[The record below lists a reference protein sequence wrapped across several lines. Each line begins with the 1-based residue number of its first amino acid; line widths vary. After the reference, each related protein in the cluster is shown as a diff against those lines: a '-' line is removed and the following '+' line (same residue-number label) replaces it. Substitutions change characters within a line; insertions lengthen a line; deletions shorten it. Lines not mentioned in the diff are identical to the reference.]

1 MSQKGYLVRE
11 LDQEHK
17 LKRLLERENKIS
29 YSYKPPV
36 RMQASSDHPP
46 RLSSALRAYG
56 RVSDPL
62 SSEPVSL
69 EERVLRRKQRKKGG
83 ELLASEKTWQ
93 QVISDVV
100 ASCTLKQDE
109 TKVGRQ
115 YEIILNKSV

>member
-1 MSQKGYLVRE
+1 MRE

-29 YSYKPPV
+29 YSYKPSV
-36 RMQASSDHPP
+36 RMQASGDHPP

-62 SSEPVSL
+62 SSEPVTL
-69 EERVLRRKQRKKGG
+69 EERVLRRKQKKGG
-83 ELLASEKTWQ
+83 ELLASEKTWH
-93 QVISDVV
+93 QVISEVV
-100 ASCTLKQDE
+100 ASCPKQDE

-115 YEIILNKSV
+115 QSIEID

>member
-1 MSQKGYLVRE
+1 MRE

-17 LKRLLERENKIS
+17 LKRLLEKENKIS
-29 YSYKPPV
+29 YSFKSPV

-62 SSEPVSL
+62 SSEPVAL

-83 ELLASEKTWQ
+83 ELLASEKTWH
-93 QVISDVV
+93 QVTSEVV
-100 ASCTLKQDE
+100 ASCSKQDE
-109 TKVGRQ
+109 TKVGR
-115 YEIILNKSV
+115 KH